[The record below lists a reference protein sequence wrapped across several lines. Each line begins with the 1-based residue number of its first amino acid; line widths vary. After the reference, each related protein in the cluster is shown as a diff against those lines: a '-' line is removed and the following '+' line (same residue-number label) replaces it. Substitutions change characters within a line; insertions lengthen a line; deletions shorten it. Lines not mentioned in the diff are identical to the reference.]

1 MGTNECRLDIEK
13 RAREAISEVAER
25 DARRIV
31 AIWNGRRA
39 KGRELW
45 FHLRIGGAIAAGHP
59 WLMFV
64 CPACQQIG
72 EIDLRKLDRH
82 PNATIESLVLSL
94 RCRRCRPNPPFV
106 KLLAA
111 LQVVEL
117 PVTDAGRRRG
127 APCDMDIRRA
137 SACGRSSARPLTAHV
152 PAPIGPIPIARTH
165 CRLEFCNLP
174 VLS

>member
-1 MGTNECRLDIEK
+1 MPTAAHDPHMGTNERRLDMLEK
-13 RAREAISEVAER
+13 RVRDALSEAAER

-31 AIWNGRRA
+31 AIWNSRRA

-45 FHLRIGGAIAAGHP
+45 FHLRIGGAIAADHP

-82 PNATIESLVLSL
+82 PNATIESLVLLL

-106 KLLAA
+106 KLLA
-111 LQVVEL
+111 LSRL
-117 PVTDAGRRRG
+117 
-127 APCDMDIRRA
+127 
-137 SACGRSSARPLTAHV
+137 SSYR
-152 PAPIGPIPIARTH
+152 
-165 CRLEFCNLP
+165 
-174 VLS
+174 